1 MPIPCLT
8 APLGPNVPAPGEPI
22 NSTNLGIGTDVA
34 QIPGGGTSMRRV
46 VKSEAFWT
54 MLIAVV
60 VPFGWLLPLL
70 RMAYRYATR

>member
-1 MPIPCLT
+1 
-8 APLGPNVPAPGEPI
+8 
-22 NSTNLGIGTDVA
+22 
-34 QIPGGGTSMRRV
+34 MRSV

-70 RMAYRYATR
+70 RMAYRFATR

>member
-1 MPIPCLT
+1 MP
-8 APLGPNVPAPGEPI
+8 
-22 NSTNLGIGTDVA
+22 S
-34 QIPGGGTSMRRV
+34 V

-70 RMAYRYATR
+70 RMAYRFATR

>member
-1 MPIPCLT
+1 
-8 APLGPNVPAPGEPI
+8 
-22 NSTNLGIGTDVA
+22 
-34 QIPGGGTSMRRV
+34 MRSV

>member
-1 MPIPCLT
+1 
-8 APLGPNVPAPGEPI
+8 
-22 NSTNLGIGTDVA
+22 
-34 QIPGGGTSMRRV
+34 MRRV

-70 RMAYRYATR
+70 RMAYRFATR